1 MADKANSGKR
11 PLGSVGDV
19 GGAARNAS
27 PGSAS
32 KASSASAAASSGSP
46 PLGHGYTVQPGDSLS
61 KIAKKIYGES
71 GRWKEIWEANRAK
84 IPNPD
89 LIHPGLELQLPPK

>member
-1 MADKANSGKR
+1 MADKGNSGNR
-11 PLGSVGDV
+11 PLGAVGNV
-19 GGAARNAS
+19 G
-27 PGSAS
+27 
-32 KASSASAAASSGSP
+32 ASSSPAGSPASGGSSAAGST

>member
-1 MADKANSGKR
+1 MSNDGNSGNR
-11 PLGSVGDV
+11 PLGAVGNIGRSGSAGSGSTAGG
-19 GGAARNAS
+19 GGAS
-27 PGSAS
+27 P
-32 KASSASAAASSGSP
+32 ASSAGSP

-89 LIHPGLELQLPPK
+89 LIHPGLELQIPPK

>member
-1 MADKANSGKR
+1 MADQGNSEKR

-19 GGAARNAS
+19 GGAARHAAPAGATAS
-27 PGSAS
+27 SGSAS
-32 KASSASAAASSGSP
+32 KAASP

-61 KIAKKIYGES
+61 KIAKKIYGEAD
-71 GRWKEIWEANRAK
+71 RWKEIWEANRAK

>member
-1 MADKANSGKR
+1 MADKANSGNR
-11 PLGSVGDV
+11 PLGAVGNVGGGASPSGNAASVG
-19 GGAARNAS
+19 
-27 PGSAS
+27 P
-32 KASSASAAASSGSP
+32 SAAGST

-89 LIHPGLELQLPPK
+89 LIHPGLELQIPPK

>member
-1 MADKANSGKR
+1 MADQGNSGKR

-19 GGAARNAS
+19 GGAARHAAPSGAS
-27 PGSAS
+27 TASTGSAS
-32 KASSASAAASSGSP
+32 SAGST

-61 KIAKKIYGES
+61 KIAKKLYGEA

-89 LIHPGLELQLPPK
+89 LIHPGLELQIPPK

>member
-1 MADKANSGKR
+1 MADNTGKR

-19 GGAARNAS
+19 GGAAQGAS
-27 PGSAS
+27 APAPAAAS
-32 KASSASAAASSGSP
+32 ASSAGST

-61 KIAKKIYGES
+61 KISKKLYGDS
-71 GRWKEIWEANRAK
+71 NRWKEIWEANRAK

-89 LIHPGLELQLPPK
+89 LIHPGLELQIPPK

>member
-1 MADKANSGKR
+1 MADKSESGKR

-19 GGAARNAS
+19 GGAARNPAPSGAAKAS
-27 PGSAS
+27 AAP
-32 KASSASAAASSGSP
+32 ASSAGSP

-61 KIAKKIYGES
+61 KISKKLYGQAD
-71 GRWKEIWEANRAK
+71 RWKEIWEANRAK

-89 LIHPGLELQLPPK
+89 LIHPGLELQIPPK